1 MSGGKARGARVLVS
15 GASGFIGSALCRA
28 LEADGAQVL
37 RLARGGA
44 AAHPAAISWDPETGT
59 VERRGLEA
67 LDAVFHLA
75 GENIAAARW
84 TRAQK
89 ERIRRSRARGTAL
102 LAEALAEQRPPP
114 RLFLSASA
122 IGIYGDRGDE
132 ELREESAPGAG
143 FLPEVCR
150 AWEEAAARARS
161 AGTRVVLARFGMVL
175 GPGGGALPRMLPLFR
190 LGLGGRLGHGRQFLS
205 WISLADA
212 VGLLRHAM
220 TCAALEGPL
229 NCVAPQ
235 PVRNAEFARTLGR
248 LLGRPAFFP
257 APAPLLRLALGE
269 LADALLLASARV
281 LPGKALASGYS
292 FRHEDLA
299 AALQAALP
307 LRHSR

>member
-1 MSGGKARGARVLVS
+1 MSETARGARVLVS

-28 LEADGAQVL
+28 LAADGTQEL
-37 RLARGGA
+37 LLTRGGA
-44 AAHPAAISWDPETGT
+44 PSHPATIRWDPEAGT

-67 LDAVFHLA
+67 LDAAFHLA

-84 TRAQK
+84 TRARK

-114 RLFLSASA
+114 RLLVSASA

-132 ELREESAPGAG
+132 ELDESSAPGTG
-143 FLPEVCR
+143 FLPDVCR
-150 AWEEAAARARS
+150 EWEEAAAAARS
-161 AGTRVVLARFGMVL
+161 AGTRVVLARFGLVL
-175 GPGGGALPRMLPLFR
+175 GPGGGALQRLLLPFR
-190 LGLGGRLGHGRQFLS
+190 LGLGGRLGSGRQFVS

-229 NCVAPQ
+229 NCVAPR

-248 LLGRPAFFP
+248 ALGRPAFLP

-281 LPGKALASGYS
+281 LPRKALASGYS
-292 FRHEDLA
+292 FHHEDLA
-299 AALQAALP
+299 AALNAALP
-307 LRHSR
+307 LHH